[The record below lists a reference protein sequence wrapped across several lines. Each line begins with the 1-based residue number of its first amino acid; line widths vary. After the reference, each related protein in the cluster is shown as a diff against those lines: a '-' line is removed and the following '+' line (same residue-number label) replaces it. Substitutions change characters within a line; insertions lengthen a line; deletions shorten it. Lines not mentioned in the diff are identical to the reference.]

1 MRPLNSQ
8 ALRRA
13 GASSRFLCREPFEF
27 GILSYESY
35 VARIL
40 RLVEHHV
47 EFLNPRFHLCYSL
60 LTVVDSLLSFSDF
73 LLLSLVSLVVLSSIA
88 ALGSSTGVGRCCDR
102 TFLNRLLLCLAS
114 DGLIDSLGVVGS
126 QIVVDAADML
136 GDVPTSKLIDFR
148 YKSVE
153 EIAVVADDDSCTVK
167 CFYGFLE
174 NILLTACR
182 DDW

>member
-1 MRPLNSQ
+1 MTAIFMTWPS
-8 ALRRA
+8 LRCLQILKFF
-13 GASSRFLCREPFEF
+13 GELEPVVVFFVESPFEF

-60 LTVVDSLLSFSDF
+60 LTVVDSLLSFSD
-73 LLLSLVSLVVLSSIA
+73 LLLMRLVSLVVLSSIA
-88 ALGSSTGVGRCCDR
+88 ALSSSIGVGRCCDR
-102 TFLNRLLLCLAS
+102 TFLDRLLLCRSA

-136 GDVPTSKLIDFR
+136 GDVPASKLIDFR

-153 EIAVVADDDSCTVK
+153 EIAVMADDDSCTIE
-167 CFYGFLE
+167 GFDS
-174 NILLTACR
+174 LL
-182 DDW
+182 